1 MFFTMYDDNQNQ
13 YKINIEKIEFIR
25 YNVDTRRLYI
35 KFSNGYEI
43 DVIDGE
49 NMYSILT
56 NIIDKYNKMK
66 LS

>member
-25 YNVDTRRLYI
+25 YNIDTRRLYI

-49 NMYSILT
+49 DMYSILE

>member
-13 YKINIEKIEFIR
+13 YKINLEKIEFIR

-49 NMYSILT
+49 NMYSILI

>member
-13 YKINIEKIEFIR
+13 YKINLEKIEFIR
-25 YNVDTRRLYI
+25 YNVDTKRLYI

-49 NMYSILT
+49 NMYSILI